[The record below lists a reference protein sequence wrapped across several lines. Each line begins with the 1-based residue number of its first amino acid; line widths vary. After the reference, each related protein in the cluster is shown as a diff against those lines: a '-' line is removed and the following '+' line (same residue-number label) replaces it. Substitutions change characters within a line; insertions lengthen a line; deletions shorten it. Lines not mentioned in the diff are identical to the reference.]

1 MYRAQALA
9 LKYFAAAI
17 TFFGVMTIT
26 GLLSSYYYI
35 NPDFLFGI
43 LPFNI
48 MKILHI
54 NTLVIWLLMGFMGSI
69 YWFLPGELGRETVGI
84 RAAEV
89 LFYVF
94 CAAVA
99 VVAVVFIFVQY
110 GGSNESTLWLINQG
124 RKYVEAPRWA
134 ALGIVVVMVTFG
146 YNVIGTAIAARK
158 TTGIITVLMIDLI
171 PLILLYLIAFP
182 AIRNM
187 SADLFWWWW
196 LVHLWVEATWEVLI
210 GCIMALAL
218 MQLLGTPRRIVEAWL
233 TSKWRSS

>member
-1 MYRAQALA
+1 MYRAQTLA

-26 GLLSSYYYI
+26 GLLSSYYYLD
-35 NPDFLFGI
+35 PDFLFGI
-43 LPFNI
+43 IPFNI

-69 YWFLPGELGRETVGI
+69 YWFLPGELGRETAGI
-84 RAAEV
+84 RAAEI

-94 CAAVA
+94 CAAVT

-110 GGSNESTLWLINQG
+110 GRSNEASLWLINQG

-134 ALGIVVVMVTFG
+134 ALGIVVVMVVFA

-182 AIRNM
+182 ASETCR
-187 SADLFWWWW
+187 
-196 LVHLWVEATWEVLI
+196 
-210 GCIMALAL
+210 
-218 MQLLGTPRRIVEAWL
+218 L
-233 TSKWRSS
+233 TYSGGGGSSISGSRPPGRF

>member
-1 MYRAQALA
+1 
-9 LKYFAAAI
+9 
-17 TFFGVMTIT
+17 VMTIT
-26 GLLSSYYYI
+26 GLISAYYYI
-35 NPDFLFGI
+35 NSDFLFGV

-48 MKILHI
+48 AKILHI

-69 YWFLPGELGRETVGI
+69 YWFLPGELGRESAGI
-84 RAAEV
+84 WAAEI

-99 VVAVVFIFVQY
+99 VVAVVFIFLQY
-110 GGSNESTLWLINQG
+110 GSSNETALWLINQG

-134 ALGIVVVMVTFG
+134 ALGIVVIMVVFA

-182 AIRNM
+182 AISNM
-187 SADLFWWWW
+187 SVDLFWD
-196 LVHLWVEATWEVLI
+196 LS
-210 GCIMALAL
+210 G
-218 MQLLGTPRRIVEAWL
+218 
-233 TSKWRSS
+233 